1 MHTAS
6 AVHENKLGI
15 SARNAAVCT
24 TTSGTKYL
32 SMTNVGRVELGRR
45 SGEFDVSCVMG
56 GPIGGRNVRAEKNN
70 IPRSNKCSLSFR
82 LFPNEFRTFLNL
94 FRMPRSEII
103 PCSGTRMSA
112 TALANRVSQW
122 WTKTIPREGHCA
134 AMCGLRHIAPHL
146 IVS

>member
-6 AVHENKLGI
+6 AVHENKLGMT
-15 SARNAAVCT
+15 ARNAAVCT

-70 IPRSNKCSLSFR
+70 IPRSNKCSLSFQI
-82 LFPNEFRTFLNL
+82 FPNQSRTFLNL
-94 FRMPRSEII
+94 FRMLRSEII
-103 PCSGTRMSA
+103 PCSDTR
-112 TALANRVSQW
+112 
-122 WTKTIPREGHCA
+122 K
-134 AMCGLRHIAPHL
+134 
-146 IVS
+146 